1 MKITSVSVASLS
13 FAFISHPVFSYQYE
27 DILSTR
33 HLGTMLNDI
42 WGWDSDSMAKQLPT
56 LGSSLRASKE
66 ENCNSKCLCQ
76 ERPLCFDVAQ
86 KELEEQTI
94 LPS

>member
-1 MKITSVSVASLS
+1 
-13 FAFISHPVFSYQYE
+13 
-27 DILSTR
+27 
-33 HLGTMLNDI
+33 
-42 WGWDSDSMAKQLPT
+42 MAKQLPT

-86 KELEEQTI
+86 KELEEQTAS
-94 LPS
+94 PS